1 MLLQLEDEWNGWEGD
16 TIVKLTD
23 GTIWRQAE
31 YLHEYRYSY
40 RPRATI
46 ANGAMLVEGMSR
58 PVRVE
63 RVRGAIEA
71 NVDGEWRGWSG
82 DTVVR
87 LTDGSVWR
95 QAEYLYEYN
104 YQYRPSVLIDGD
116 RMLVEGMSQSVAV
129 QRVR

>member
-1 MLLQLEDEWNGWEGD
+1 MIVQSEDEWNGWDGE

-23 GTIWRQAE
+23 GSVWRQAE
-31 YLHEYRYSY
+31 YFYEYRYSY

-58 PVRVE
+58 AVRVE
-63 RVRGAIEA
+63 RVTGVIEA
-71 NVDGEWRGWSG
+71 HVDGEWIGWSG

-104 YQYRPSVLIDGD
+104 YHYRPSVLIDGD
-116 RMLVEGMSQSVAV
+116 RMLVEGMSQPVT
-129 QRVR
+129 VRRIG